1 MVNYSRRSKHKRSKH
16 KRKRSNK
23 SVRKRNKS
31 VRKHKHSIR
40 KPKKYTGGQSSLQL
54 KVSYGSVVIAGQD
67 LTGQAAI
74 YNLPPTLTLIN
85 ADPTKT
91 YLIKMTDPD
100 APGGTYTHY
109 VVKYTGGKSTPTT
122 AYRPPTPPKGTG
134 IHHYM
139 FHIYLDGIAKNPL
152 LPLLPPIQFTVK
164 N

>member
-1 MVNYSRRSKHKRSKH
+1 MVNYS
-16 KRKRSNK
+16 KRSNK

-31 VRKHKHSIR
+31 IRKRNKSIR
-40 KPKKYTGGQSSLQL
+40 KHKKYTGGLSPLQL
-54 KVSYGSVVIAGQD
+54 KVSYGSVGIAGQD

-74 YNLPPTLTLIN
+74 YNSAPTLTLTN

-91 YLIKMTDPD
+91 YFIKMTDPD
-100 APGGTYTHY
+100 APSGTYTHY

-139 FHIYLDGIAKNPL
+139 FHIYLDETAKN
-152 LPLLPPIQFTVK
+152 PLLPPIQFTVK

>member
-1 MVNYSRRSKHKRSKH
+1 MVNYSKRSKHRRSKH
-16 KRKRSNK
+16 KRSNK
-23 SVRKRNKS
+23 SVRK
-31 VRKHKHSIR
+31 HKRSIR

-54 KVSYGSVVIAGQD
+54 KVSYGSVGIAGQD

-74 YNLPPTLTLIN
+74 YNSAPTLTLTN

-109 VVKYTGGKSTPTT
+109 VVKYTGGKSTPSS

-139 FHIYLDGIAKNPL
+139 FHIYLDGTAKN
-152 LPLLPPIQFTVK
+152 PLLPPIQFTVK